1 MLEISRPSLS
11 GGFVNWITLLKS
23 LIVRDIR
30 TRFAGGMLGY
40 GWAILIPTTWVLA
53 ITLFFQWVGRSSP
66 ISADLPIF
74 IATGM
79 LPYLMFR
86 QMITVL
92 MRTCKAHRHLLT
104 LGPTTCEDLFTAATL
119 LELMNALIVWLVV
132 LGLAAGFSTVP
143 LPADPLRLIAGI
155 LLAWMLGA
163 SFGRLAAILADISD
177 SAQRIVPIILRPLFW
192 VSGIFFIASELPDAA
207 LSVLWFNPLLHIVEY
222 IRTGMFSNFSSHVAT
237 PFVPIAFS
245 MVFYGASRMIEDT
258 PTYRRLVSRR

>member
-1 MLEISRPSLS
+1 MKYQSQKVALYYI
-11 GGFVNWITLLKS
+11 
-23 LIVRDIR
+23 
-30 TRFAGGMLGY
+30 Y
-40 GWAILIPTTWVLA
+40 GAL
-53 ITLFFQWVGRSSP
+53 TLFAAQILFGVVAGTVYVFPNFLSEL
-66 ISADLPIF
+66 LPFNVI
-74 IATGM
+74 
-79 LPYLMFR
+79 R
-86 QMITVL
+86 MIHT
-92 MRTCKAHRHLLT
+92 
-104 LGPTTCEDLFTAATL
+104 
-119 LELMNALIVWLVV
+119 NALIVWLVV